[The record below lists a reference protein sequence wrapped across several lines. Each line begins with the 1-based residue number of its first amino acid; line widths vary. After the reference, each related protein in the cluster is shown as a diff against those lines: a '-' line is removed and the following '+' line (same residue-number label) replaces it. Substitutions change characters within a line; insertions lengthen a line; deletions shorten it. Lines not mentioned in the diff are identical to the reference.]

1 MAFWSNVLESNLFY
15 GLPLEFHQM
24 CYELG
29 QYRIAQDQIATIN
42 MTAKEM
48 DNSDLFIETWKA
60 MMESNYQKE
69 AQPHEGAYHMHLNE
83 ILVNVTVYLEE
94 WANKYVPMHREEIV
108 QFFSDNLHKKFQE
121 KKMDF

>member
-1 MAFWSNVLESNLFY
+1 
-15 GLPLEFHQM
+15 
-24 CYELG
+24 
-29 QYRIAQDQIATIN
+29 

-108 QFFSDNLHKKFQE
+108 QFFFDNLHKKFQE